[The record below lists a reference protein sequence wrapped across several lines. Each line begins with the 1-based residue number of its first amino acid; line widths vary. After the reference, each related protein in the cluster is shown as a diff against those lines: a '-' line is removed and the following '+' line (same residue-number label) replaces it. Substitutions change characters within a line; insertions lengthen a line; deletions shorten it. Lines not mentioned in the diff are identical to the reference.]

1 MQGTYASEQPTDFQ
15 AATAAAAAAAA
26 AASAM
31 RTTAAVAGEQREM
44 EREDTSNDQDQWSVN
59 ECGFL
64 DNDVQRAMRGVSAA
78 EDITQYPIHGWVDV
92 TKEFHDACAELL
104 PGELAQD
111 MLFGLFEAMSAIE
124 IMDPKMDVGMGFDKF
139 DLPPPSFEAAI
150 AVSGTFVGLLV
161 NYLNFDMPHLLPD
174 GCNKARWSGACRTD
188 RNL

>member
-1 MQGTYASEQPTDFQ
+1 MQGTYASEQPKDFQ

-26 AASAM
+26 AAVAM
-31 RTTAAVAGEQREM
+31 RSAGAEQQREL
-44 EREDTSNDQDQWSVN
+44 EREGNSNDPDEWSVN
-59 ECGFL
+59 ECGFM
-64 DNDVQRAMRGVSAA
+64 DNDVQRAMRGGSAA

-150 AVSGTFVGLLV
+150 AVSLHLLV
-161 NYLNFDMPHLLPD
+161 F
-174 GCNKARWSGACRTD
+174 
-188 RNL
+188 